1 MSQVDETLFDVRH
14 VERFIAEG
22 RITRKQYDD
31 YLAGLED
38 CAKNTDESNV
48 RMQATYFRSGT
59 HAVDD

>member
-22 RITRKQYDD
+22 RITQKQYDD

-38 CAKNTDESNV
+38 CAKNAEESGV
-48 RMQATYFRSGT
+48 RMQATYYRTG
-59 HAVDD
+59 AAGQDE